1 MTRYH
6 QPTTIVRKRVDHCLC
21 KNNLSVVVVVVVAVA
36 AAVDDDD
43 ADGDVDD
50 SCNLVNNYSC

>member
-6 QPTTIVRKRVDHCLC
+6 QPTTIVRKRDDHCLF
-21 KNNLSVVVVVVVAVA
+21 KNNLSVVVVVVAVA
-36 AAVDDDD
+36 AAVDDDDD